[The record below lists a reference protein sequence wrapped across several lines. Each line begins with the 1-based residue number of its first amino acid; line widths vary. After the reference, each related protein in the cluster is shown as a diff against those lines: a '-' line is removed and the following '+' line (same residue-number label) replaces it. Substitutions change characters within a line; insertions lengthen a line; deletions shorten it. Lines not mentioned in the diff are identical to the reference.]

1 MDVLTKER
9 TNGVVIGLLLGF
21 RDGLP
26 LVVFA
31 SNPKDHAIPARSLTH
46 LGADDVGS
54 EVALLFEDGRHDSPL
69 IIGCIMNPVRQP
81 ADKRAE
87 MPLVA
92 TDDNAPIVIQSKRAL
107 EFRCGK
113 ASMVMKA
120 DGTVTIRG
128 TQILTRAERSNRVQG
143 ATVLLN

>member
-1 MDVLTKER
+1 MLTMER

-21 RDGLP
+21 RDGAP

-31 SNPKDHAIPARSLTH
+31 GNESDHAIAARSLTH
-46 LGADDVGS
+46 LGPDDVGS

-69 IIGCIMNPVRQP
+69 IIGCIMNPVRLPTEVLPVQP
-81 ADKRAE
+81 VVSADE
-87 MPLVA
+87 D
-92 TDDNAPIVIQSKRAL
+92 TPIVINSRRSL

-113 ASMVMKA
+113 ASIVMKA

>member
-1 MDVLTKER
+1 MLTMER
-9 TNGVVIGLLLGF
+9 TNGVVIGLLMGF
-21 RDGLP
+21 RDGVP

-31 SNPKDHAIPARSLTH
+31 GNDSDTAIEARSLTH
-46 LGADDVGS
+46 LGADNVGS
-54 EVALLFEDGRHDSPL
+54 EVALLFEDGRRDSPL
-69 IIGCIMNPVRQP
+69 IIGCIMNPVRLP
-81 ADKRAE
+81 AEVPLAQ
-87 MPLVA
+87 PLVR
-92 TDDNAPIVIQSKRAL
+92 TDDNAPIVIKSSRSV

-113 ASMVMKA
+113 ASIVMKA

>member
-1 MDVLTKER
+1 MLTMER

-21 RDGLP
+21 QDGAP

-31 SNPKDHAIPARSLTH
+31 GNQSEHAIAARSLTH
-46 LGADDVGS
+46 LGPEDAGS

-69 IIGCIMNPVRQP
+69 IIGRIMNPVRLPTEVPLQP
-81 ADKRAE
+81 VVAAD
-87 MPLVA
+87 
-92 TDDNAPIVIQSKRAL
+92 DDAPIVITSRRSL

-113 ASMVMKA
+113 ASIVMKA